1 MSLTQLIAV
10 SPINSFL
17 YGEPKLSAFKT
28 RFSTTTPYSTEVIR
42 MDFASYSVPGSGSL
56 IIPRKGDMLTNIF
69 LQVKMKKSNSTGT
82 QFFPIENLVSKVS
95 LYIGGQMIET
105 YDNNWIRTRNALLTS
120 NEEKDA
126 IFTMEQFEVNDAN
139 GMVRSLWLNLPFW
152 FNDMKNAIPLVALQ
166 YHEIRLDF
174 VFTNPADIPGI
185 DPTYTP
191 VITAWG
197 EYTFLSINERKSFV
211 SNPHT
216 YIIEQTQTQ
225 EFPSVISTTGSA
237 STSYTLPFNLPVKYL
252 IWVFRNKQVFGIYSG
267 DTTSGLS
274 IDDKYTPLQSARIQ
288 INGIDRFETQIGS
301 YFRLLESYRTIKEVP
316 PAGIYSY
323 FFSKNPLVHNTVSGT
338 LNFSAV
344 DTVKLMVTTKAASA
358 ASVSNV
364 LDENTA
370 MASTAN
376 LTTVTIIARSLNILR
391 IQDGMGG
398 VLFSN

>member
-10 SPINSFL
+10 TPIDSFL
-17 YGEPKLSAFKT
+17 YGEPACSAFKT
-28 RFSTTTPYSTEVIR
+28 RFASTSQFSTEMIR
-42 MDFASYSVPGSGSL
+42 MDFTSYTVPGTGSL

-69 LQVKMKKSNSTGT
+69 LQATMQKSDSTGT

-95 LYIGGQMIET
+95 LYIGGQLIET
-105 YDNNWIRTRNALLTS
+105 YDNNWIRTRNSLLIS
-120 NEEKDA
+120 NEEKDS
-126 IFTMEQFEVNDAN
+126 IYVMEQFETSDGN
-139 GMVRSLWLNLPFW
+139 GMLRSLWLNLPFW
-152 FNDMKNAIPLVALQ
+152 FNDVKKAIPLVALQ

-174 VFTNPADIPGI
+174 VFENPANIPGV

-197 EYTFLSINERKSFV
+197 EYAFLSKNERTSFV
-211 SNPHT
+211 ATPHE

-225 EFPSVISTTGSA
+225 DFPSVISTTSSA

-252 IWVFRNKQVFGIYSG
+252 IWVFRNAQVFGVYSG
-267 DTTSGLS
+267 DSSSGLS
-274 IDDKYTPLQSARIQ
+274 VDDKYTPLQSAKIQ
-288 INGIDRFETQIGS
+288 INGVDRFETQIGS
-301 YFRLLESYRTIKEVP
+301 YFRLLEPFRTVKEVP

-323 FFSKNPLVHNTVSGT
+323 FFSKTPLAQNTVLGT

-358 ASVSNV
+358 ANVASVLN
-364 LDENTA
+364 ENTA
-370 MASTAN
+370 VASTAN
-376 LTTVTIIARSLNILR
+376 LTTVTVIARSLNILR

-398 VLFSN
+398 ILFAN